1 MAAKLPQSSFAT
13 LPPIGKALLLV
24 GLLALLSAGY
34 YVGLHMG
41 LEEETQTAQRQHAV
55 LTNDLN
61 QARERQKEY
70 LRLREELAARE
81 ASDKQNMRVLPE
93 TAEIPAFLDD
103 LNRLAELSGL
113 RVANVGPR
121 AEAGEQFFVRVP
133 VALNLQGKFHQLTKF
148 FYNVSRL
155 ERAINMEN
163 ISLTQPTKEGED
175 IVMNVSVLAT
185 TFRRPDPNAPVG
197 KTGKTK

>member
-1 MAAKLPQSSFAT
+1 MAVKLPQSSFAA
-13 LPPIGKALLLV
+13 LPPVGKAVLLV
-24 GLLALLSAGY
+24 ALLAVVSGGY
-34 YVGLHMG
+34 YVGMHMT
-41 LEEETQTAQRQHAV
+41 LEEETQDAQRQHSV

-133 VALNLQGKFHQLTKF
+133 VSLKIAGKFHQLMKF

-163 ISLTQPTKEGED
+163 IALTQPTKDGDD
-175 IVMNVSVLAT
+175 IIMSVSVLAT
-185 TFRRPDPNAPVG
+185 TFRRPDSAG
-197 KTGKTK
+197 ATK

>member
-1 MAAKLPQSSFAT
+1 MAAKLPQSSFTA
-13 LPPIGKALLLV
+13 LPPVGKAVLLV
-24 GLLALLSAGY
+24 AMLAILSGGY
-34 YVGLHMG
+34 YVGLHMS
-41 LEEETQTAQRQHAV
+41 LEEETANAQRQHSV

-70 LRLREELAARE
+70 LRLREELVARE
-81 ASDKQNMRVLPE
+81 ATDKQNMRVLPE

-113 RVANVGPR
+113 RVGSVGPR
-121 AEAGEQFFVRVP
+121 PEAAEQFFVRVP
-133 VALNLQGKFHQLTKF
+133 VSLNLSGKFHQLTKF

-163 ISLTQPTKEGED
+163 ISLTEPKQEGDE
-175 IVMNVSVLAT
+175 IIMRVAVLAT
-185 TFRRPDPNAPVG
+185 TFRRPDSAG
-197 KTGKTK
+197 AAQ

>member
-1 MAAKLPQSSFAT
+1 MAAKITQSSFSS
-13 LPPIGKALLLV
+13 LPPVGKAVLLV
-24 GLLALLSAGY
+24 AMLALLSGAYYAGI
-34 YVGLHMG
+34 HMG
-41 LEEETQTAQRQHAV
+41 LEEEADAAQRQHAV

-113 RVANVGPR
+113 RVSNVGPR

-133 VALNLQGKFHQLTKF
+133 VSLTLEGKFHQLTKF

-163 ISLTQPTKEGED
+163 ISLTQPKKDGEE
-175 IVMNVSVLAT
+175 INLTVSVLAT
-185 TFRRPDPNAPVG
+185 TFRRPDSAGAPG
-197 KTGKTK
+197 ATKK

>member
-1 MAAKLPQSSFAT
+1 MAAKLPQSSFAA
-13 LPPIGKALLLV
+13 LPPIGKAVLLV
-24 GLLALLSAGY
+24 ALLALVSGGY
-34 YVGLHMG
+34 YVGVHMG
-41 LEEETQTAQRQHAV
+41 LEEQTQDAQRRHSV

-70 LRLREELAARE
+70 LRLREELAGRE
-81 ASDKQNMRVLPE
+81 ATDKQNMRVLPE

-121 AEAGEQFFVRVP
+121 AEAAEQFFVRVP
-133 VALNLQGKFHQLTKF
+133 VSLSLNGKFHQLTKF

-163 ISLTQPTKEGED
+163 ISLTQPTKDGED
-175 IVMNVSVLAT
+175 IILSVSVLAT
-185 TFRRPDPNAPVG
+185 TFRRPDSAG
-197 KTGKTK
+197 ATKK

>member
-1 MAAKLPQSSFAT
+1 MAAKTPQSSFAA
-13 LPPIGKALLLV
+13 LPPPGKAGVLV
-24 GLLALLSAGY
+24 AGLALLSAAY
-34 YVGLHMG
+34 YVGVHMT
-41 LEEETQTAQRQHAV
+41 LEQEAEDAQRQHAV

-70 LRLREELAARE
+70 LRLREELASRE
-81 ASDKQNMRVLPE
+81 ATDKQNLRVLPE

-113 RVANVGPR
+113 RVANVSPKT
-121 AEAGEQFFVRVP
+121 EAAEQFYVRVP
-133 VALNLQGKFHQLTKF
+133 VSLNLAGKFHQLSKF

-163 ISLTQPTKEGED
+163 ISLTQPSKDGDD
-175 IVMNVSVLAT
+175 IVLSVSVLAT
-185 TFRRPDPNAPVG
+185 TFRRPDSAG
-197 KTGKTK
+197 M

>member
-1 MAAKLPQSSFAT
+1 MAAKLPQSSFSS
-13 LPPIGKALLLV
+13 LPPIGKAVLLV
-24 GLLALLSAGY
+24 ALLALLSGGY
-34 YVGLHMG
+34 YVGLHMS
-41 LEEETQTAQRQHAV
+41 LEEETEAAQRQHSV

-70 LRLREELAARE
+70 LRLREELASRE
-81 ASDKQNMRVLPE
+81 AGDKQNLRVLPE

-113 RVANVGPR
+113 RVSNVGPKQ
-121 AEAGEQFFVRVP
+121 EASEQFFVRVP
-133 VALNLQGKFHQLTKF
+133 VSLNLAGKFHQFTKF

-163 ISLTQPTKEGED
+163 IALTQPTKDGDD
-175 IVMNVSVLAT
+175 IIMNVSVLAT
-185 TFRRPDPNAPVG
+185 TFRRPDSAG
-197 KTGKTK
+197 ATK

>member
-1 MAAKLPQSSFAT
+1 MAAKLPQSSFAA
-13 LPPIGKALLLV
+13 LPPAGKAVLLV
-24 GLLALLSAGY
+24 ALLAILSGGY

-41 LEEETQTAQRQHAV
+41 LEQDTQDAQRQHSV

-81 ASDKQNMRVLPE
+81 AADKQNMRVLPE

-113 RVANVGPR
+113 RVSNVGPR
-121 AEAGEQFFVRVP
+121 QEAAEQFFVRVP
-133 VALNLQGKFHQLTKF
+133 VSLSIAGKFHQLTKF

-163 ISLTQPTKEGED
+163 ISLTQPTKDGED
-175 IVMNVSVLAT
+175 VIMSVSVLAT
-185 TFRRPDPNAPVG
+185 TFRRPDGAG
-197 KTGKTK
+197 ATK